1 MPRVLKSMKEATEM
15 SHRHCEY
22 VTSSKYNIPFSPVL
36 SNKHMEKYDEKL
48 NLKDVNDHKG
58 QRKLLLSE
66 IQLLTMYY
74 AKNKV
79 HPTVVYVGSA
89 PGSHLMYLSFL
100 FPGVKFILYDGAPMD
115 NKLRD
120 FPNRYEMYRE
130 FFTDEVCE
138 KLKERKI
145 ENLLFVSDIRLGS
158 DNKKKFEDQVSRDN
172 EAQLG
177 WAKIL
182 KPKYSLLK
190 FRLPFTLKHGQSIT
204 YAKGKIMLQMW
215 PPSSS
220 TETRLL
226 VSKANLSVKQEYDF
240 KTYEESLFF
249 HNKYARNYCFPKSV
263 LPKEAAELVSGAD
276 NQYCTCYDCMGEIYT
291 FTDYLKLDP
300 EVILR
305 LKASKGTTA
314 KKMHTLKRIVSESMD
329 QKKYGIQPFSFGKV
343 NRELKVIDDVF
354 KKQNGGT
361 EKSVSLETSFKAL
374 PPDIQRLIKI
384 LYLTSSTIE
393 EVKIY
398 DIASLKIMLT
408 STNFDINLKQYTD
421 AVIALNEPKTL
432 TLNTKV
438 TEITNTITNTNLDIL
453 KKFEISEEY
462 DKQTDILDRDYPLTL
477 DDFQERVKFLKEGFK
492 VRYALIQIK
501 YLLTDDSQTK
511 TIGEFMNYYF
521 EKPLRWINPTHPVKL
536 NLKKNE
542 EFSLLDL
549 FVQLLNLPVEYMV
562 IAGI

>member
-1 MPRVLKSMKEATEM
+1 
-15 SHRHCEY
+15 
-22 VTSSKYNIPFSPVL
+22 
-36 SNKHMEKYDEKL
+36 
-48 NLKDVNDHKG
+48 
-58 QRKLLLSE
+58 
-66 IQLLTMYY
+66 
-74 AKNKV
+74 
-79 HPTVVYVGSA
+79 
-89 PGSHLMYLSFL
+89 
-100 FPGVKFILYDGAPMD
+100 
-115 NKLRD
+115 
-120 FPNRYEMYRE
+120 
-130 FFTDEVCE
+130 
-138 KLKERKI
+138 
-145 ENLLFVSDIRLGS
+145 
-158 DNKKKFEDQVSRDN
+158 
-172 EAQLG
+172 
-177 WAKIL
+177 
-182 KPKYSLLK
+182 
-190 FRLPFTLKHGQSIT
+190 
-204 YAKGKIMLQMW
+204 
-215 PPSSS
+215 
-220 TETRLL
+220 
-226 VSKANLSVKQEYDF
+226 
-240 KTYEESLFF
+240 
-249 HNKYARNYCFPKSV
+249 
-263 LPKEAAELVSGAD
+263 
-276 NQYCTCYDCMGEIYT
+276 MGEIYT

-477 DDFQERVKFLKEGFK
+477 DDFHERVKFLKEGFK